1 MAWSAFAFVSLA
13 NLYNGTKNYERW
25 LFWQQRMGYYDQS
38 CLVLIDLNS
47 SNRWQNNQTLL
58 RQPRGL
64 SASCC
69 QFLLLGE
76 LLHHVSR
83 ALGHKTTQ
91 KLLIPLCTIVCV
103 HCLSSWVYCCYHKPT
118 AIHVLSPKEAIYWP
132 ASNTKVISHFGL
144 ACLVQICTTLHNS
157 KCSKTV
163 PFHWVC
169 KVGSTTL

>member
-1 MAWSAFAFVSLA
+1 MTWSAFAFVSLA

-25 LFWQQRMGYYDQS
+25 LATKDGVLWSIM
-38 CLVLIDLNS
+38 LVLIDLNS
-47 SNRWQNNQTLL
+47 SNRWQNNQALH
-58 RQPRGL
+58 QPRGL

-76 LLHHVSR
+76 LLHHASR

-118 AIHVLSPKEAIYWP
+118 AIHVLSPKEVIYWP